1 MPPTASPASQA
12 ASGAARRGLLI
23 VLEGCDR
30 SGKTT
35 LAKRLVEDL
44 NKGDDKASPTPAA
57 AAAAAAAKG
66 MRFPDRTT
74 IVGGLIDSY
83 LKSSQVWI

>member
-44 NKGDDKASPTPAA
+44 NKGNDKASSAP